1 MSGKSNTAS
10 CDNCVHYEYDEFCDC
25 YCCTINLDE
34 DEMQRFLSSSSFNCP
49 YFKFYDDYSMV
60 RKQN

>member
-34 DEMQRFLSSSSFNCP
+34 DEMQRF
-49 YFKFYDDYSMV
+49 
-60 RKQN
+60 